1 MAVTAKPGSLFRHRS
16 FFLLWSSQSISFL
29 GTQVTYVALPL
40 TAVLVLD
47 ATAME
52 SGLVGALEKLP
63 FLLFGLFVGV
73 FVDRRARRP
82 ILIWTNAVRFAAL
95 AWIPFAY
102 ALDMLTMAQ
111 LFLVV
116 FVVGTMT
123 VFFEIAYPSYVP
135 GLVGRERLMEANG
148 KLQVSESVAE
158 VVGPGAAGVLISAL
172 SAPVVILLDAVSYA
186 VSSLALLKL
195 PADAAPH
202 APKADGKAPSVWA
215 SVREGFS
222 VIKQHALLCW
232 CTVAAVFTSLFFS
245 AVMAVYFLFLI
256 REAKVGAAEI
266 GVITAIGSAGALC
279 GALAADRLT
288 LRLGVG
294 PTLVLSLTFP
304 ALGYLV
310 LASVHGNSFGAV
322 ATAAVA
328 SFVALFGIPV
338 FDVTVISFRQAV
350 TPDHLLGR
358 VNATVRTFAWGALSV
373 GSLLGGALGT
383 ALGLRQAVLVSA
395 IGLFVPSV
403 ILLLSPARGVRRLDE
418 AAQAAQAADE
428 PQSPQPS
435 LQLDQ

>member
-29 GTQVTYVALPL
+29 GTQITYVALPL

-82 ILIWTNAVRFAAL
+82 ILIWTNAIRFAAL

-102 ALDMLTMAQ
+102 ILDMLTMGQ

-158 VVGPGAAGVLISAL
+158 VAGPGTAGVLISTL

-186 VSSLALLKL
+186 VSALTLLKL
-195 PADAAPH
+195 PPDEAPQ
-202 APKADGKAPSVWA
+202 APKDDRTAPSVWA

-222 VIKQHALLCW
+222 VIRQHALLCW

-256 REAKVGAAEI
+256 KEAKVGAAEI
-266 GVITAIGSAGALC
+266 GVITAVGSAGALC
-279 GALAADRLT
+279 GAVLADRLT

-294 PTLVLSLTFP
+294 PTLVMSLAFP

-310 LASVHGNSFGAV
+310 LASVQGNSVGAV

-350 TPDHLLGR
+350 TPDHVLGR

-395 IGLFVPSV
+395 IGLFVPSL
-403 ILLLSPARGVRRLDE
+403 ILLLSPARRVRRLDE
-418 AAQAAQAADE
+418 AAQAAAE

-435 LQLDQ
+435 LHLDK

>member
-16 FFLLWSSQSISFL
+16 FFLLWSSQSVSFL
-29 GTQVTYVALPL
+29 GTQITYVALPL

-102 ALDMLTMAQ
+102 MLDMLTMGQ

-158 VVGPGAAGVLISAL
+158 VAGPGTAGVLISAL
-172 SAPVVILLDAVSYA
+172 SAPVVILLDALSYA
-186 VSSLALLKL
+186 FSALTLLKL
-195 PADAAPH
+195 PADEAPH
-202 APKADGKAPSVWA
+202 APKDDREAPSVWA

-256 REAKVGAAEI
+256 KEAKVGAAEI
-266 GVITAIGSAGALC
+266 GVITAVGSAGALC
-279 GALAADRLT
+279 GALVADRLT

-294 PTLVLSLTFP
+294 PTLILSLAFP

-310 LASVHGNSFGAV
+310 LASVQGNSFGAV

-350 TPDHLLGR
+350 TPDHVLGR

-395 IGLFVPSV
+395 IGLFVPSL
-403 ILLLSPARGVRRLDE
+403 ILLLSPARRVRRLDE
-418 AAQAAQAADE
+418 AAQAAAE
-428 PQSPQPS
+428 PQSPEPS
-435 LQLDQ
+435 LHLDK

>member
-1 MAVTAKPGSLFRHRS
+1 MAVSAKPGSLFRHRS
-16 FFLLWSSQSISFL
+16 FFLLWSSQSVSFL
-29 GTQVTYVALPL
+29 GTQVTFVALPL

-52 SGLVGALEKLP
+52 AGLVGALEKLP

-102 ALDMLTMAQ
+102 MLDMLTMGQ

-116 FVVGTMT
+116 FIVGTMT

-158 VVGPGAAGVLISAL
+158 VAGPGTAGVLISAL
-172 SAPVVILLDAVSYA
+172 SAPVVILLDALSYA
-186 VSSLALLKL
+186 VSALTLLKL
-195 PADAAPH
+195 PADAAPQ
-202 APKADGKAPSVWA
+202 APKDDRKAPSVWA

-222 VIKQHALLCW
+222 VIRQHALLCW

-256 REAKVGAAEI
+256 KEAKVGAAEI
-266 GVITAIGSAGALC
+266 GVITAVGSAGALC
-279 GALAADRLT
+279 GAVLADRLT

-294 PTLVLSLTFP
+294 PTLVMSLAFP

-310 LASVHGNSFGAV
+310 LASVQGNSVGAV

-350 TPDHLLGR
+350 TPDHVLGR

-373 GSLLGGALGT
+373 GSLLGGVLGT

-395 IGLFVPSV
+395 IGLFVPSL
-403 ILLLSPARGVRRLDE
+403 ILLLSPARRVRRLDE
-418 AAQAAQAADE
+418 AAQVAAE
-428 PQSPQPS
+428 PQSPEPS
-435 LQLDQ
+435 LHLDK